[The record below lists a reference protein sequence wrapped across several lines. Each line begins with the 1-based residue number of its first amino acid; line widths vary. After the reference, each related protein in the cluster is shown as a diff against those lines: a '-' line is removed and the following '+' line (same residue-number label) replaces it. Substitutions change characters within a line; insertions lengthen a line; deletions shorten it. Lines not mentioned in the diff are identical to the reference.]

1 MPDNND
7 ISLTPSGT
15 SRFATTHWS
24 VILAAGDSSSQ
35 RHEQALSTLCQTYWF
50 PLYAYLRRQGHK
62 AHQAEDYTQAFF
74 AQILE
79 KNYLCDIKR
88 KPAKFRSFLLM
99 ALKRFI
105 ADQQC
110 RARAVKRGGGHKM
123 LSLNFEGAESQYA
136 LEPASELSPEKVFDK
151 SWVLTLLEQTM
162 TRLETELAGMNKQKL
177 FEILKVYLAGKE
189 VSIPYRDLAVQLD
202 MTEGAVKAAVYRLR
216 RRYREILRDEIAQT
230 VTTGDQID
238 DEIRG
243 LFATLA
249 E

>member
-1 MPDNND
+1 MSDNTHM
-7 ISLTPSGT
+7 SSTPSGT

-24 VILAAGDSSSQ
+24 VVLAAGTPDSSHY
-35 RHEQALSTLCQTYWF
+35 REALETLCRTYWF
-50 PLYAYLRRQGHK
+50 PLYAYLRRCGHDTHK
-62 AHQAEDYTQAFF
+62 AEDYTQAFF
-74 AQILE
+74 AQMLE
-79 KNYLCDIKR
+79 KNYLCDIKP
-88 KPAKFRSFLLM
+88 KPAKFRSFLLV

-105 ADQQC
+105 ADQQG

-123 LSLNFEGAESQYA
+123 LSLNFEGAESRYA

>member
-1 MPDNND
+1 
-7 ISLTPSGT
+7 
-15 SRFATTHWS
+15 
-24 VILAAGDSSSQ
+24 
-35 RHEQALSTLCQTYWF
+35 
-50 PLYAYLRRQGHK
+50 
-62 AHQAEDYTQAFF
+62 
-74 AQILE
+74 
-79 KNYLCDIKR
+79 
-88 KPAKFRSFLLM
+88 
-99 ALKRFI
+99 
-105 ADQQC
+105 
-110 RARAVKRGGGHKM
+110 M

-189 VSIPYRDLAVQLD
+189 VSIPYRDLAAQLD

-238 DEIRG
+238 DEIRD